1 MIRESNKDQLTLAE
15 FDWPFLEPL
24 DESNRWVKLA
34 DIIPWQALS
43 EPYLKNF
50 PNTVQGRPAK
60 PARLVIG
67 AVIIK
72 HKLVLSDRETVD
84 QISENPYLQYFVGL
98 DGFQT
103 SKPFDASL
111 FVLIRRRMGQA
122 VFDQFQQTI
131 VDELGSYEQ
140 SQSEVTLDSQ
150 DDDPRGGTAS
160 SVTEQ
165 EQTHSDTQQE
175 PTAAPVHSPE
185 EREAEQTQG
194 KTEAEDKQGRLIL
207 DATVADQAIRYP
219 TDLSLLNEAREFC
232 EQLIDKLYP
241 HTGLKKKP
249 RTYRLKARREFLAVA
264 KKRKAGAR
272 VIRKAI
278 RQQLQYVRRDL
289 GHIEQLLTHFPQAQC
304 LPVPNW
310 LLRRYWVIPPL
321 YEQQLQMYQAKVHRC
336 DNRIVSISQPWVRPI
351 VRGKQHKPTEFGAKI
366 NVSLDADGLARVDR
380 HSWDAF
386 HEGNDLPDQ
395 VQSYRDRFGYYPEVV
410 MGDSIYGT
418 RDNRTYL
425 KERGIRFAGKPLGR
439 PPKKTSGNA
448 EQLKAD
454 KQRRQEEYR
463 QRIPIEGK
471 FGQGKGGYRLNYIRA
486 KRSDTSISWVNAI
499 FLVMNLL
506 VLYERYFLALIL
518 EVKLTLFARLRHC
531 VLLRAWVNH
540 LAQILSWAVR
550 SNPSSVQEHIPLEV

>member
-1 MIRESNKDQLTLAE
+1 MIRESNDNQLTLAE

-24 DESNRWVKLA
+24 DEDNRWVKLA
-34 DIIPWQALS
+34 DIIPWEALS

-67 AVIIK
+67 ALIIK

-131 VDELGSYEQ
+131 VDELDSYQENKA
-140 SQSEVTLDSQ
+140 EVTPDKKE
-150 DDDPRGGTAS
+150 DDPRGGTPDAAP
-160 SVTEQ
+160 EQ
-165 EQTHSDTQQE
+165 EQPQSETQQE
-175 PTAAPVHSPE
+175 PTHTSDASGGKA
-185 EREAEQTQG
+185 EA
-194 KTEAEDKQGRLIL
+194 DSKQGRLIL

-232 EQLIDKLYP
+232 EQIIDELYA
-241 HTGLKKKP
+241 HTPLEKKP
-249 RTYRLKARREFLAVA
+249 RTYRVKARREFLVVA
-264 KKRKAGAR
+264 KRRKAGTR

-278 RQQLQYVRRDL
+278 RQQLQYVKRNL
-289 GHIEQLLTHFPQAQC
+289 GHIEQLLTHFPQGTS
-304 LPVPNW
+304 LPLPNW
-310 LLRRYWVIPPL
+310 LLRRFWVIPHL
-321 YEQQLQMYQAKVHRC
+321 FEQQREMYKAKVHRC

-395 VQSYRDRFGYYPEVV
+395 VQSHYDRFGHYPEVV
-410 MGDSIYGT
+410 IADTIYGT
-418 RDNRTYL
+418 RDNRAYL
-425 KERGIRFAGKPLGR
+425 KELGIRFAGKPLGR

-448 EQLKAD
+448 EQLKAA
-454 KQRRQEEYR
+454 KKRRQKEYR

-499 FLVMNLL
+499 FFVMDLL
-506 VLYERYFLALIL
+506 VLYERYFLALIFAL
-518 EVKLTLFARLRHC
+518 KQVFSARLGRC
-531 VLLRAWVNH
+531 ALQQVMA
-540 LAQILSWAVR
+540 
-550 SNPSSVQEHIPLEV
+550 E

>member
-1 MIRESNKDQLTLAE
+1 MIRESNDNQLTLSE

-24 DESNRWVKLA
+24 DEDNRWVKLGNM
-34 DIIPWQALS
+34 IPWEALS

-50 PNTVQGRPAK
+50 PNTMQGRPAK

-111 FVLIRRRMGQA
+111 FVMIRRRMGQV

-131 VDELGSYEQ
+131 VDELDSHQQSHSQAISDKKDDGPGGGAPEATPENEQ
-140 SQSEVTLDSQ
+140 PQSE
-150 DDDPRGGTAS
+150 
-160 SVTEQ
+160 
-165 EQTHSDTQQE
+165 TQQE
-175 PTAAPVHSPE
+175 PAPE
-185 EREAEQTQG
+185 EMEAKDTDSTT
-194 KTEAEDKQGRLIL
+194 KVAEGKQGRLIL

-232 EQLIDKLYP
+232 EQIIDKLYA
-241 HTGLKKKP
+241 HTPLKKKP
-249 RTYRLKARREFLAVA
+249 RTYRVKARREYLAVA
-264 KKRKAGAR
+264 KRRKAGVR

-278 RQQLQYVRRDL
+278 KQQLQYVKRNL
-289 GHIEQLLTHFPQAQC
+289 GHIEQLLTHFPQGQA
-304 LPVPNW
+304 LPLPNW
-310 LLRRYWVIPPL
+310 LLRRFWVIPHL
-321 YEQQLQMYQAKVHRC
+321 FEQQLEMHRAKVHRC

-351 VRGKQHKPTEFGAKI
+351 VRGKQHKPTEFGAKL
-366 NVSLDADGLARVDR
+366 NVSLDANGLARVDR

-386 HEGNDLPDQ
+386 HEGNDLPEQ
-395 VQSYRDRFGYYPEVV
+395 VQSYYDRFGYYPEVV
-410 MGDSIYGT
+410 MGDTIYGT
-418 RDNRTYL
+418 RDNRAYL
-425 KERGIRFAGKPLGR
+425 KALGIRFAGKPLGR
-439 PPKKTSGNA
+439 PPKKSSVNA

-454 KQRRQEEYR
+454 KKRRQKEYR

-471 FGQGKGGYRLNYIRA
+471 FGQGKSGYRLNYIRA

-499 FLVMNLL
+499 FFVMNLL
-506 VLYERYFLALIL
+506 VLYERYFLGLIL
-518 EVKLTLFARLRHC
+518 AMKQAAIARLGDC
-531 VLLRAWVNH
+531 VLNRTLSRY
-540 LAQILSWAVR
+540 LAQLESWAQPSAQFGVR
-550 SNPSSVQEHIPLEV
+550 VVLPA